1 MTGCTQMHP
10 CGVTRDG
17 SPVQRAVLGNRHG
30 MRVSILSYG
39 GIVQALEV
47 PARDGAS
54 DNVVLGFD
62 DIRHYESDTAY
73 LGAIVGRYANRIH
86 NATFDLDGVT
96 YRLDRNDEFGTVHGG
111 TASLDKRVWAMEKT
125 DSAEARG
132 VRLTI
137 DSCHGDNGFPGN
149 VSITARYELLRDRNV
164 LRLSLEA
171 TTDAPTVVNLTGHSY
186 FNLAG
191 EGSGSVGEHLLKIEA
206 DAYLPV
212 TPALVP
218 TGEFA
223 PVEGTPFDF
232 RELRPIDERIR
243 SGDEQLRL
251 GRGYDHNF
259 ALRKR
264 YGTDNFTCAAQLV
277 ELRTGRVLE
286 VWTTEPG
293 LDVYTGNF
301 LDGSLIGRGGR
312 IYRQGDAIAL
322 EPERFADAPNQPQF
336 PSVVLN
342 PGETYRSITEYRFD
356 ILEKDD
362 LRTADDVAA
371 RKHAVHAPHNG
382 TSL

>member
-10 CGVTRDG
+10 FGVTRDG

-30 MRVSILSYG
+30 MRVSILSFG

-54 DNVVLGFD
+54 GNVVLGFD

-86 NATFDLDGVT
+86 NATFELDGVT

-111 TASLDKRVWAMEKT
+111 TASLDKRVWAMETT

-137 DSCHGDNGFPGN
+137 DSRHGDNGFPGN
-149 VSITARYELLRDRNV
+149 VRITARYELLCERNV

-212 TPALVP
+212 TPSLVP
-218 TGEFA
+218 SGEFA

-259 ALRKR
+259 VLRKCC
-264 YGTDNFTCAAQLV
+264 GSDSFTRAAQLV
-277 ELRTGRVLE
+277 EPRTGRVLE

-322 EPERFADAPNQPQF
+322 EPEQFADAPNQPQF
-336 PSVVLN
+336 PSVVLH
-342 PGETYRSITEYRFD
+342 PRETYRSITEYRFD
-356 ILEKDD
+356 VLE
-362 LRTADDVAA
+362 
-371 RKHAVHAPHNG
+371 HAVHPTLSGA
-382 TSL
+382 SL